1 VPAADVLAAGSRHRP
16 SVAPD
21 PVGRCGTLGRHPSRR
36 PGLLNRTAPAD
47 TSPPALPRALL
58 VAALALGLC
67 LLAQIVSRG
76 DALRLLFW
84 PATGVAFAF
93 GWRYGPAWTVP
104 AAVGALAYGALAYRD
119 AALATGAAA
128 ATLAGA
134 ILPVLALRRLRDWKP
149 ADYRL
154 EAVIRFLASTLLIG
168 APAMAVFAA
177 AAAGGSPLTAGIA
190 TADAFLATWL
200 AGALGTLLVA
210 PAVLAWLDD
219 ALPQAEDGERPTT
232 VFDLS
237 GVLLALALAGLS
249 LLVSAFG
256 RVEHAYLLQFL
267 FFPIL
272 AWTAIRMD
280 ERATALTLLLAALPL
295 LAARA
300 WQTTAGG
307 DAPLRAVEAAMLV
320 FCATAVALVL
330 QAVAA
335 DRRLA
340 LLRVARQA
348 RQDMTTGLLN
358 DRGLLAEFGDRL
370 ASAQRPD
377 FGLIGVHLTNFDS
390 VSDLCG
396 TIPSMQLEQATA
408 GLLLRQPGA
417 QFGARLSAGR
427 YALVVQAGTVAQVR
441 TIAREIYSQL
451 AGQRFSTEHGNLRL
465 QACVGGLLIDRHAL
479 INSEDCLASL
489 ADALAIAASVRDP
502 QLFVEPLSQMM
513 IDSRRTHQSKLEH
526 VREAVR
532 ETRLEL
538 YAQPVV
544 DPDAPDGTISYEVL
558 TRLLGRDG
566 SLIQP
571 PEFLTLAVQAQMSVP
586 LDRAVVKRAF
596 EWLATHPTALAR
608 THKCSI
614 NLSGATM
621 SDGAIAEYI
630 RQQRALYELPAER
643 IVFEIT
649 ESEAI
654 RNPSA
659 ASRLVDDL
667 KSQGFGIA
675 LDDFG
680 TGLAT
685 FEYLKRFPLDYL
697 KIDGSFIRNL
707 TTSPIDEEIVMS
719 TVRVARRLRL
729 RTIAEHV
736 HSEHVHERLRE
747 IGVDYLQGDLFGSPQ
762 PIDALFERFP
772 DFVRAHDPA
781 RPAAVDGARAAAA
794 TERAADAAPDAGP

>member
-1 VPAADVLAAGSRHRP
+1 
-16 SVAPD
+16 
-21 PVGRCGTLGRHPSRR
+21 
-36 PGLLNRTAPAD
+36 LLTRTAPA
-47 TSPPALPRALL
+47 TRSGLPLPALPRALL
-58 VAALALGLC
+58 VAALACGAC
-67 LLAQIVSRG
+67 LLAQQVSNG
-76 DALRLLFW
+76 DATRLLLW
-84 PATGVAFAF
+84 PATGIAFAF
-93 GWRYGPAWTVP
+93 GWRYGPAWTM
-104 AAVGALAYGALAYRD
+104 AAGAGALAYGAFAYSD
-119 AALATGAAA
+119 PIVAAAAAA
-128 ATLAGA
+128 ATVLGA
-134 ILPVLALRRLRDWKP
+134 LLPILALRRLGDWKP

-154 EAVIRFLASTLLIG
+154 EAVGRFLASTLLIG
-168 APAMAVFAA
+168 APAMAAVAGTAA
-177 AAAGGSPLTAGIA
+177 IATHAAAGVHPVHAYLWV
-190 TADAFLATWL
+190 WL
-200 AGALGTLLVA
+200 AGGLGTVLVA
-210 PAVLAWLDD
+210 PAVLAWTDESSPRGDAGEAGAMPLDV
-219 ALPQAEDGERPTT
+219 AGL
-232 VFDLS
+232 
-237 GVLLALALAGLS
+237 LLALAVAGLGLALS
-249 LLVSAFG
+249 GLGHAGYADLL
-256 RVEHAYLLQFL
+256 HLLY
-267 FFPIL
+267 FPIV
-272 AWTAIRMD
+272 AWTAIRVD
-280 ERATALTLLLAALPL
+280 ERANALTLPLSALPL

-300 WQTTAGG
+300 YQAPAAA
-307 DAPLRAVEAAMLV
+307 DAPGHAIEGAVLVLCAAI
-320 FCATAVALVL
+320 VALVL
-330 QAVAA
+330 QAVAT

-370 ASAQRPD
+370 ASGQRPD
-377 FGLIGVHLTNFDS
+377 YGLIGVHLTNFDS
-390 VSDLCG
+390 VADLCG
-396 TIPSMQLEQATA
+396 TIPSMQLEQASA
-408 GLLLRQPGA
+408 ALLLRQPGA

-427 YALVVQAGTVAQVR
+427 YALIVEAGTVAQVR
-441 TIAREIYSQL
+441 AIAREVYAQL

-489 ADALAIAASVRDP
+489 SDALAIAASVRDP

-544 DPDAPDGTISYEVL
+544 DPDAPPGTISYEVL
-558 TRLLGRDG
+558 TRLRDRDG

-586 LDRAVVKRAF
+586 FDRAVVKRAF
-596 EWLATHPTALAR
+596 EWLAGHPAALAR

-621 SDGAIAEYI
+621 SDGAIADFI
-630 RQQRALYELPAER
+630 REQRELHALPADR

-685 FEYLKRFPLDYL
+685 FEYLKRFPLDYV

-719 TVRVARRLRL
+719 TVRVARRLEL

-736 HSEHVHERLRE
+736 HSEPVHARLRE
-747 IGVDYLQGDLFGSPQ
+747 IGVEHLQGDLFGRPQ
-762 PIDALFERFP
+762 PIARLFEQFGDCAGIDDSP
-772 DFVRAHDPA
+772 HLPAGSVDDGGAAHTAWRTTDA
-781 RPAAVDGARAAAA
+781 TRAAG
-794 TERAADAAPDAGP
+794 R

>member
-1 VPAADVLAAGSRHRP
+1 MLTRPAS
-16 SVAPD
+16 
-21 PVGRCGTLGRHPSRR
+21 
-36 PGLLNRTAPAD
+36 AD
-47 TSPPALPRALL
+47 TTLPPLSRALL
-58 VAALALGLC
+58 VAALAFGFC
-67 LLAQIVSRG
+67 LLARLVSHG
-76 DALRLLFW
+76 DAVRLLFW

-93 GWRYGPAWTVP
+93 GWRHGLAWTAP
-104 AAVGALAYGALAYRD
+104 AALGALAYGAIAYRD
-119 AALATGAAA
+119 AGLAAA
-128 ATLAGA
+128 AAAVTVIGA
-134 ILPVLALRRLRDWKP
+134 VLPIVVLRRLGEWKP
-149 ADYRL
+149 AEYRL
-154 EAVIRFLASTLLIG
+154 EAVVRFLCVTLLIG
-168 APAMAVFAA
+168 APVTAMIAGTAA
-177 AAAGGSPLTAGIA
+177 MVTPATVGIHPLHVYLSA
-190 TADAFLATWL
+190 WL
-200 AGALGTLLVA
+200 VGALGTMLVA
-210 PAVLAWLDD
+210 PAVLAWIDD
-219 ALPQAEDGERPTT
+219 SLPQADAGDQQVPI
-232 VFDLS
+232 FDLS
-237 GVLLALALAGLS
+237 GLLMTLVVAGGS
-249 LLVSAFG
+249 LLLSSIG
-256 RVEHAYLLQFL
+256 QLEYAYVMQFV
-267 FFPIL
+267 FFPIV

-280 ERATALTLLLAALPL
+280 ERANALTLLLSALPL

-300 WQTTAGG
+300 YQVPAAG
-307 DAPLRAVEAAMLV
+307 DDYHRAIEAAVMV
-320 FCATAVALVL
+320 FCAVVVALVL

-340 LLRVARQA
+340 LLRVARQS

-370 ASAQRPD
+370 ASAQRPN

-396 TIPSMQLEQATA
+396 TIPAMQLEQASA
-408 GLLLRQPGA
+408 ALLLRQPGT
-417 QFGARLSAGR
+417 QFAARLSAGR
-427 YALVVQAGTVAQVR
+427 YALVIEADTVAQVR
-441 TIAREIYSQL
+441 TVAREVYSQL

-513 IDSRRTHQSKLEH
+513 IDSRRAHQSKIEH
-526 VREAVR
+526 IREAVQ

-544 DPDAPDGTISYEVL
+544 DPDAPEGTISYEVL
-558 TRLLGRDG
+558 TRLRDRDG
-566 SLIQP
+566 GLIQP

-586 LDRAVVKRAF
+586 FDRAVVKRAF
-596 EWLATHPTALAR
+596 EWLATHPVALAR

-621 SDGAIAEYI
+621 SDGAIADYI
-630 RQQRALYELPAER
+630 KQQRALYDVPAER

-659 ASRLVDDL
+659 ASRLVDEL

-719 TVRVARRLRL
+719 TVRVARRLKL

-747 IGVDYLQGDLFGSPQ
+747 IGVDYLQGDLFGKPEPIATLFAKFPEFARDEVSSP
-762 PIDALFERFP
+762 
-772 DFVRAHDPA
+772 
-781 RPAAVDGARAAAA
+781 GA
-794 TERAADAAPDAGP
+794 TGLAADAEPAVASAERAPADAPAAGAPAAEAPEPGGR

>member
-1 VPAADVLAAGSRHRP
+1 ML
-16 SVAPD
+16 
-21 PVGRCGTLGRHPSRR
+21 T
-36 PGLLNRTAPAD
+36 RTASAA
-47 TSPPALPRALL
+47 PPLHPLPRALL
-58 VAALALGLC
+58 VAALALGFC
-67 LLAQIVSRG
+67 LLAQLVSRG
-76 DALRLLFW
+76 DPMRLLFW
-84 PATGVAFAF
+84 PAAGVAFAF
-93 GWRYGPAWTVP
+93 GWRHGPWWTLP
-104 AAVGALAYGALAYRD
+104 AAFGALAYGALAYRD
-119 AALATGAAA
+119 AALAAAA
-128 ATLAGA
+128 AAITLAGS
-134 ILPVLALRRLRDWKP
+134 LPALLLLRRLGDWKP

-154 EAVIRFLASTLLIG
+154 EAVLRFLSGTLLVA
-168 APAMAVFAA
+168 APAMAAA
-177 AAAGGSPLTAGIA
+177 AAAAALASPA
-190 TADAFLATWL
+190 TAALRPLEVFLSGWL
-200 AGALGTLLVA
+200 SGALGTLLVA
-210 PAVLAWLDD
+210 PAVIAWLDD
-219 ALPQAEDGERPTT
+219 SLPQADPGDRRAP
-232 VFDLS
+232 VVDPP
-237 GVLLALALAGLS
+237 GVLLAALLAGCS
-249 LLVSAFG
+249 LVLSAFG
-256 RVEHAYLLQFL
+256 LLEYGYLLQFL
-267 FFPIL
+267 FFPIA
-272 AWTAIRMD
+272 AWTAIRTD
-280 ERATALTLLLAALPL
+280 ERANALTLLLAALPL

-300 WQTTAGG
+300 HQVSAAA
-307 DAPLRAVEAAMLV
+307 DAPHRAVEAAVLV
-320 FCATAVALVL
+320 FCAVVVALVL

-370 ASAQRPD
+370 ASAARPD

-396 TIPSMQLEQATA
+396 AIPSMQLEQATA

-427 YALVVQAGTVAQVR
+427 YALVVEAATVAQVR
-441 TIAREIYSQL
+441 SIAREVYAQL
-451 AGQRFSTEHGNLRL
+451 AGQRFSTEHGHLRL
-465 QACVGGLLIDRHAL
+465 QVCVGGLLIDRHAL
-479 INSEDCLASL
+479 INTEDCLASL

-544 DPDAPDGTISYEVL
+544 DPDAPEGTLSYEVL
-558 TRLLGRDG
+558 TRLRDRDG

-586 LDRAVVKRAF
+586 FDRAVVKRAF
-596 EWLATHPTALAR
+596 EWLATHPAALAR

-630 RQQRALYELPAER
+630 RQQRALYDLPAER

-659 ASRLVDDL
+659 ASRLVDEL

-719 TVRVARRLRL
+719 TVRVARRLKL

-736 HSEHVHERLRE
+736 HSESVHERLRE
-747 IGVDYLQGDLFGSPQ
+747 IGVEYLQGDLFGRPQ
-762 PIDALFERFP
+762 PIATLFERFP
-772 DFVRAHDPA
+772 DCA
-781 RPAAVDGARAAAA
+781 GAAAA
-794 TERAADAAPDAGP
+794 ADASAAGPADARRAVDAAGRADG